1 MSTTAQDL
9 YSELEAKA
17 QQAGSYPELEAKGSQ
32 QAGAAD
38 PYSELEARAGGAT
51 IPAPPPS
58 TTTSVPGRFGGAP
71 IIPNAGDQAIDDFLK
86 HEATGF
92 GASAYAGGK
101 VVYDWLRGRIGSFA
115 QANQEAQQIEGQYTS
130 QPTTPGGQMLTR
142 AFESNWNPLNLTGVL
157 TRQIGS
163 DVDFVAHSLG
173 VPSQYSTIL
182 GGATE
187 GGLDVGL
194 ARLGARGAVR
204 SVGTKLGGGASA
216 AAEAAEGAAGPATSA
231 GAGAPASASPQSI
244 SAAAVEGGALPQR
257 APEPDSAPVQGG
269 LPKEYQDPRAAILTR
284 VGLGNARESA
294 IEGDAKDAA
303 SDFLMSKF
311 DEPGGRA
318 AATQFE
324 AERNA
329 LAAHTENLIANTGGT
344 VGMDEDALAARGQ
357 TIARPFDQ
365 LRQWFDQNTRTL
377 YQTAD
382 ERAQGTPLTNLDG
395 VDQLL
400 QDPQFRNT
408 LLAKDQGGLLSA
420 VGNQLERFRE
430 NSPNGFNAAGAEQVR
445 QWLNQVWTPDN
456 KWAVGQLKDAID
468 QDVLKSAGD
477 DVYQAA
483 RAQWKLKAQTLDNP
497 KGISTLFSTDPA
509 TSINRTTPFEK
520 IPDKLAQLPFDQF
533 QNVIQTLKNMPDEL
547 QPDAQAALGEIRG
560 QLGNKLLQA
569 GTQTAAGSARGLW
582 AADRVANVLRTNAAK
597 FRVAFADDPA
607 AQSAIQDLN
616 SAGQILKVDP
626 SYPGAAAQAA
636 NALKRGLLSR
646 ALTHAGGAAGAGL
659 GGVIGGPLG
668 AAVGGAAGEA
678 MGSSVGAAASERAAL
693 RAWQQRVR
701 TLSPSTPA
709 Q

>member
-1 MSTTAQDL
+1 MSTTAEDL

-17 QQAGSYPELEAKGSQ
+17 QAAPAAGSYAELEAQGSQ
-32 QAGAAD
+32 ADSAD
-38 PYSELEARAGGAT
+38 PYSELEARAGGVT
-51 IPAPPPS
+51 IPPPS
-58 TTTSVPGRFGGAP
+58 SSTAVGASGSFGGAP
-71 IIPNAGDQAIDDFLK
+71 IIPNAGDAAIDDFLK

-130 QPTTPGGQMLTR
+130 QPTTAGGQMLTR
-142 AFESNWNPLNLTGVL
+142 AFESNWNPLNWPGVI
-157 TRQIGS
+157 TQQAGR
-163 DVDFVAHSLG
+163 DVGFVANAFG
-173 VPSQYSTIL
+173 VPSQYSTML

-194 ARLGARGAVR
+194 AGLGAAGAVR
-204 SVGTKLGGGASA
+204 SVGARIAGTT
-216 AAEAAEGAAGPATSA
+216 AAEGAAAAAPTGEGTPA
-231 GAGAPASASPQSI
+231 ASSPQSI
-244 SAAAVEGGALPQR
+244 SAAAVQGGALPQG
-257 APEPDSAPVQGG
+257 APEREGAPVQGG
-269 LPKEYQDPRAAILTR
+269 LPEEYQDQRAAILTR
-284 VGLGNARESA
+284 VGLGNGRESA
-294 IEGDAKDAA
+294 IAGDAKDAA
-303 SDFLMSKF
+303 SDFQMSKF
-311 DEPGGRA
+311 DEPGGQA
-318 AATQFE
+318 AAAQFE
-324 AERNA
+324 AERQA
-329 LAAHTENLIANTGGT
+329 LTQHTENLIANTGGT
-344 VGMDEDALAARGQ
+344 IGMDEDALANRGQ

-365 LRQWFDQNTRTL
+365 LRQWFDQNTSTL

-400 QDPQFRNT
+400 QDSQFRNT

-430 NSPNGFNAAGAEQVR
+430 NNPQGFTAAGAEQVR

-456 KWAVGQLKDAID
+456 KWAVGQLKGAVDN
-468 QDVLKSAGD
+468 DVLKSAGE

-483 RAQWKLKAQTLDNP
+483 RAQWQLKAQTLDNP
-497 KGISTLFSTDPA
+497 KGISTLFSTDP
-509 TSINRTTPFEK
+509 TTPTNRATPLER
-520 IPDKLAQLPFDQF
+520 IPDKLAQLPIDQF
-533 QNVIQTLKNMPDEL
+533 ANVIQTLKNMPDEI

-582 AADRVANVLRTNAAK
+582 AADRVSNVLRTNATK

-626 SYPGAAAQAA
+626 SYSGAAAQAA

-659 GGVIGGPLG
+659 GSLVAGPLG
-668 AAVGGAAGEA
+668 AAAGTAVGDAAGA
-678 MGSSVGAAASERAAL
+678 SLGASAAERSAL
-693 RAWQQRVR
+693 RAWQKRVR
-701 TLSPSTPA
+701 RLTPPTPT